1 MDPMGAPKD
10 CDLPVK
16 ASPPFQTAA
25 WQRWRRN
32 HDTTR
37 HIRRRGD
44 CLVACLFHVSSDV
57 DTMRVYALPHA
68 KIRVHTRRIDASACG
83 VVQRASSILPRSGMK
98 EYSPPTGFAVQG
110 FFSNI
115 WSDTILRFFSFFL
128 FSRRWMM
135 NRIDFEEIVSF
146 DIQSDYEKSV

>member
-83 VVQRASSILPRSGMK
+83 VVQRASFPDRGWKSIPPPQDSLFKDFSRIFDPIRS
-98 EYSPPTGFAVQG
+98 SV
-110 FFSNI
+110 S
-115 WSDTILRFFSFFL
+115 FL
-128 FSRRWMM
+128 FFFFPEGGWWIESISKRSFPSISKVITKSRC
-135 NRIDFEEIVSF
+135 N
-146 DIQSDYEKSV
+146 K